1 METIFPIFYAIIISC
16 VISCFVD
23 CIEMIHIE
31 LMFKNKRITFDEYYE
46 LCIILYKNT
55 SFGSLTNKLDNIF
68 FKFRS

>member
-1 METIFPIFYAIIISC
+1 MEIIFFIWYVIIISC
-16 VISCFVD
+16 VISYFVD
-23 CIEMIHIE
+23 CIEMIHVE

-46 LCIILYKNT
+46 LCMILYDNT

>member
-1 METIFPIFYAIIISC
+1 
-16 VISCFVD
+16 
-23 CIEMIHIE
+23 MIHIE

-46 LCIILYKNT
+46 LSMILYDNT